1 LSYCLNNKKNDMNRL
16 LVALAFVLSGV
27 SVFSQAKIGLKEVP
41 SIQVED
47 LAGKKI
53 NLKEYVKPGKNYV
66 LTFWAT
72 WCVPCKRELTNMVDL
87 QPKWRDN
94 FNTEII
100 AVSTDDS
107 RAKSKIKSYVAGEN
121 WPFTVMLDQNQD
133 LMRALGIQSIPFTMI
148 IDKNGQIVYSHNSY
162 VEGDEFEIENKLAS
176 ISQ

>member
-1 LSYCLNNKKNDMNRL
+1 MNKL
-16 LVALAFVLSGV
+16 LVALAFVLSTV
-27 SVFSQAKIGLKEVP
+27 SVFSQTKVGLKEVP

-87 QPKWRDN
+87 QPKWKDN
-94 FNTEII
+94 FNTEVI
-100 AVSTDDS
+100 AISTDDS

-162 VEGDEFEIENKLAS
+162 VEGDEFEIENKLAA
-176 ISQ
+176 ISK